1 MFVVIFR
8 STRTDENDLLYA
20 EWSQQMSQAVTRIDG
35 YISHV
40 GFRDSQTREGV
51 TVAYFETEEAI
62 RRWREFPEHLAAQ
75 ELGRSSFYE
84 NYSVEV
90 AEVVRAYRYPDT

>member
-20 EWSQQMSQAVTRIDG
+20 EWSQRMSQAVTAIDG

-40 GFRDSQTREGV
+40 GFRDAQTREGV
-51 TVAYFETEEAI
+51 TIAYFETEEAI
-62 RRWREFPEHLAAQ
+62 RTWREFPEHLAAQ
-75 ELGRSSFYE
+75 VLGRSSFYE

-90 AEVVRAYRYPDT
+90 AEVVRAYRYPNT